1 MSDLCVRWE
10 WRSWAAHYGEVM
22 ATLGGHVRRV
32 LVALAAAVVVVLG
45 AGPAAAHDEIV
56 GTAPA
61 NGATVDVAPDRVVL
75 TFAEPAIALG
85 TQVVVTGPDGAV
97 ASQGDVMLEGTTV
110 AQPLVA
116 SRPAGTYHVDWRVT
130 SADGHPVTGTFMFTA
145 TNSTPV
151 AATQPATTEPATTS
165 PASTAPSPSP
175 SATVPAGSPV
185 GADPTAA
192 SGTNTRVGIAILVL
206 VVLALVAVRLG
217 RARSLRRMTAK
228 DGVDHSGTAG
238 GA

>member
-1 MSDLCVRWE
+1 M
-10 WRSWAAHYGEVM
+10 
-22 ATLGGHVRRV
+22 RRV
-32 LVALAAAVVVVLG
+32 LVTLAAAAVVVLG
-45 AGPAAAHDEIV
+45 AGPAAAHDAIV

-61 NGATVDVAPDRVVL
+61 DGATVDVAPDRVVL

-97 ASQGDVMLEGTTV
+97 ASQGDVVLDGTTV

-116 SRPAGTYHVDWRVT
+116 SRPAGAYHVDWRVT
-130 SADGHPVTGTFMFTA
+130 SADGHPVTGTFAFTA
-145 TNSTPV
+145 TNPTP
-151 AATQPATTEPATTS
+151 AAPTQPATTAAATTA
-165 PASTAPSPSP
+165 PTTTAPSPSP
-175 SATVPAGSPV
+175 SATVAASIPAGTDATP
-185 GADPTAA
+185 A

-217 RARSLRRMTAK
+217 RARSLRRLTAK

>member
-1 MSDLCVRWE
+1 
-10 WRSWAAHYGEVM
+10 
-22 ATLGGHVRRV
+22 VRRV
-32 LVALAAAVVVVLG
+32 LVALAAAAVVVLG
-45 AGPAAAHDEIV
+45 ASPAAAHDEIV

-61 NGATVDVAPDRVVL
+61 DGATVDVAPDRVVL

-85 TQVVVTGPDGAV
+85 TQIVVTGPDGAV
-97 ASQGDVMLEGTTV
+97 VSQGDVTLEATTV
-110 AQPLVA
+110 QQALAA

-130 SADGHPVTGTFMFTA
+130 SVDGHPVTGTFTFTA
-145 TNSTPV
+145 TNPTTSAPPQSVT
-151 AATQPATTEPATTS
+151 TQPATAAPTTAAPA
-165 PASTAPSPSP
+165 PSP

-185 GADPTAA
+185 GADTVAA
-192 SGTNTRVGIAILVL
+192 SGTNTRVGIGILVL

-217 RARSLRRMTAK
+217 RARSLRRLAAK